1 MLSNE
6 NRKKRQHQYFQ
17 YSPCS
22 IAPALCSNNP
32 FHRDMHD
39 RSAKGLLTTFGSE
52 SLPTFRS
59 VHISEIVTECG
70 TLDEAVAFYN
80 VEELRQMGL
89 PLPLGFEKKYKDS
102 LISSYNLNSSL
113 CYVETSTR
121 NGKTSFFATKNLGI
135 IHALANDLA
144 ETEKRKKVDSF
155 IEQISTSHFEL
166 TSGIFEVV
174 KLVNDNGGLKLQKCR
189 INSRKDGTV
198 IIPMY
203 IIGNYIDRV
212 IRFLGSHRVVM
223 TYLVEGEEYPLVTS
237 LREDI
242 LAKWIN
248 TNNAYQVKR
257 IQDSWQNPFVFNE
270 LILPDLTR
278 SNEFVTVHVLDIIS
292 IRNLE

>member
-1 MLSNE
+1 MINND
-6 NRKKRQHQYFQ
+6 NRVKRQHQYFQ
-17 YSPCS
+17 YSFRP
-22 IAPALCSNNP
+22 IVPALCSDNQ
-32 FHRDMHD
+32 FHQDMYE
-39 RSAKGLLTTFGSE
+39 RSAKGLLTSFGNE

-59 VHISEIVTECG
+59 VHISEIVTESG
-70 TLDEAVAFYN
+70 TLDEGVAFFN
-80 VEELRQMGL
+80 AEELRQMGL

-102 LISSYNLNSSL
+102 LIPSYILNSSL
-113 CYVETSTR
+113 CYVETTNR
-121 NGKTSFFATKNLGI
+121 NGKTSFFATKNLGV
-135 IHALANDLA
+135 IHALTNDLA
-144 ETEKRKKVDSF
+144 ETEKRKKVDQF
-155 IEQISTSHFEL
+155 IEQLSTSHFEL
-166 TSGIFEVV
+166 TSGIFEAL

-189 INSRKDGTV
+189 INSRKEGTV

-248 TNNAYQVKR
+248 TNNAYQVKK

-278 SNEFVTVHVLDIIS
+278 SNEFVTVQVLDIIS